1 MKTVAIISRKGGAG
15 KTTLAIHL
23 ATAAEAAGH
32 SAAIFDLDPQA
43 SAAIW
48 ADRRAGK
55 PPTVIPAQA
64 PRLPGLLAQ
73 AQKQQADLIF
83 LDTAPHDDGI
93 AADAAT
99 HADAILIP
107 CRPSSLDLDAIGAS
121 VRLARSTGRPA
132 FVIINAAPVQGSETG
147 EAISALTAA
156 GVSVS
161 PVVIHQRKALAGYIQ
176 QGSSAGEA
184 EPKGKAAE
192 EIQQLFTWLTA
203 NVISL
208 ESEQNSKV
216 TKSRRRA

>member
-48 ADRRAGK
+48 ADRREGK
-55 PPTVIPAQA
+55 PPTVVPAQA
-64 PRLPGLLAQ
+64 PRLSGLLAQ
-73 AQKQQADLIF
+73 AEKQQADLIL

-93 AADAAT
+93 AADAAA

-132 FVIINAAPVQGSETG
+132 YVIINAAPVQGSETG
-147 EAISALTAA
+147 EAITALAAA

-161 PVVIHQRKALAGYIQ
+161 PIVIHQRKALSGYIQ
-176 QGSSAGEA
+176 QGGSAGEV
-184 EPKGKAAE
+184 EPKGKAAD
-192 EIQQLFTWLTA
+192 EISQLFSWLAETI
-203 NVISL
+203 NLSS
-208 ESEQNSKV
+208 SE
-216 TKSRRRA
+216 